1 MSEAVS
7 KSPVQKFMDAISSHY
22 EGLGYPLTWSDDE
35 DEGEMLEIQ
44 FKSESGYFVSAHL
57 VPHDDHIIFRD
68 EWGREEPLRPTKD
81 NPQQRSGSSIKK
93 MRSSKARKFSLSD
106 WPKNLPTM
114 MVPLSSDYPT
124 MTFMRWS

>member
-44 FKSESGYFVSAHL
+44 FKSESGYFVSARF
-57 VPHDDHIIFRD
+57 VPRKDYVVLKD
-68 EWGREEPLRPTKD
+68 EWGRELKLRPTRGNLK
-81 NPQQRSGSSIKK
+81 QVKGWSE
-93 MRSSKARKFSLSD
+93 ARE
-106 WPKNLPTM
+106 
-114 MVPLSSDYPT
+114 
-124 MTFMRWS
+124 

>member
-81 NPQQRSGSSIKK
+81 NLERVKSWAEARDGSE
-93 MRSSKARKFSLSD
+93 SKS
-106 WPKNLPTM
+106 
-114 MVPLSSDYPT
+114 
-124 MTFMRWS
+124 